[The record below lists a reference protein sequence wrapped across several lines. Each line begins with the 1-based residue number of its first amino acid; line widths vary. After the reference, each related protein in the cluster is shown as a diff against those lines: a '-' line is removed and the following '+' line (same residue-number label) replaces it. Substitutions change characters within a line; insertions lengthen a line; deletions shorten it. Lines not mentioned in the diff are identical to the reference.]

1 MTTDITEVSTTST
14 PMSVAT
20 TISIETDEV
29 KVTYVIIMS
38 VVCTIFAFG
47 ACYFLFA
54 CQKDD
59 GTEGN
64 RSSTIRAGL
73 I

>member
-1 MTTDITEVSTTST
+1 
-14 PMSVAT
+14 MSVAT

-54 CQKDD
+54 CQRDD